1 MIGVDVYL
9 YPDGLRVATPD
20 EIERWEFEREMY
32 DQDVRLFVALFSYNP
47 SMMSPNPETMEEE
60 LPFEQGQVIKIYG
73 DKDADGFYSG
83 ESGGHFGFV
92 PSNMVSEI
100 PVEDKE
106 LKQYLLQ
113 QGYLQE
119 ETNSLGKTF
128 LFLNLETSESSCVTD
143 SMKVHRMVAIF
154 DYDPWESSPN
164 VDFEA
169 ELPFRAGDIIYV
181 FGEMDRD
188 GFYCGDLHGYQG
200 LVPSN
205 FLQPLPWD

>member
-1 MIGVDVYL
+1 MALRTGMFGVDVYL
-9 YPDGLRVATPD
+9 YPDGLRVATPE
-20 EIERWEFEREMY
+20 EIERWAFEREMY
-32 DQDVRLFVALFSYNP
+32 DQNVRLFVALFSYNP
-47 SMMSPNPETMEEE
+47 AMMSPNPDTMEEE

-100 PVEDKE
+100 PVEDEE

-119 ETNSLGKTF
+119 ETDS
-128 LFLNLETSESSCVTD
+128 LETSESSCVTD
-143 SMKVHRMVAIF
+143 SLKVHRMVAIF

-164 VDFEA
+164 MDFEA

>member
-1 MIGVDVYL
+1 
-9 YPDGLRVATPD
+9 
-20 EIERWEFEREMY
+20 MY
-32 DQDVRLFVALFSYNP
+32 DQNVRLFVALFSYNP
-47 SMMSPNPETMEEE
+47 AMMSPNHETMEEE

-83 ESGGHFGFV
+83 ELGGHFGFV

-100 PVEDKE
+100 PVEDE
-106 LKQYLLQ
+106 EFKQYLLQ

-119 ETNSLGKTF
+119 ETNSIA
-128 LFLNLETSESSCVTD
+128 TSESFED
-143 SMKVHRMVAIF
+143 SLKVHRMVAIF

-164 VDFEA
+164 MDFEA

-181 FGEMDRD
+181 FGETDRD